1 MSLRALNLE
10 KAHGRRQSPHTPEGC
25 GRAALCGCHLS
36 PPSPISTL
44 MAPLRQCL
52 LSRVPC
58 APRPAAPRRG
68 AAAYL
73 AAAPTA
79 DSIQGRASDLSR
91 PLNSEERARA
101 RRLACDWLLGRGWRR
116 QSRGARV
123 NLPLPFPQRER
134 KREVR
139 RLGTGRGRDCCQ
151 TLSSDWLSGN
161 LTAVTRERGLSFSHA
176 QLVRMSL
183 RRERETTTGVRRV
196 RRVGIAL
203 AIPLLR
209 WFWFPQN
216 FGGGD

>member
-25 GRAALCGCHLS
+25 GRAALCDGHLS

-91 PLNSEERARA
+91 PLNSKERARA
-101 RRLACDWLLGRGWRR
+101 RRLACDWLLGRGRRR

-123 NLPLPFPQRER
+123 NLPFPSRSES
-134 KREVR
+134 
-139 RLGTGRGRDCCQ
+139 GRGR
-151 TLSSDWLSGN
+151 SDAWELGGGG
-161 LTAVTRERGLSFSHA
+161 TAVKPSRLIG
-176 QLVRMSL
+176 SL
-183 RRERETTTGVRRV
+183 
-196 RRVGIAL
+196 GI
-203 AIPLLR
+203 
-209 WFWFPQN
+209 
-216 FGGGD
+216 